1 MNIPCSSFYY
11 RCKEKSLE
19 QFKLEAD
26 LQDEMERIC
35 LEFPRYGYRRVT
47 KQLQRQGWTV
57 NHKRVLRMMREN
69 DLICRVRRRGVR
81 TTDSD
86 HSYSVFPNLI
96 KDLFIVS
103 VNEVWVSDITYI
115 RISTAF
121 VYLAVI
127 LDLYSRKVIGYYLS
141 RHIDTNL
148 ALSALRMAIRG
159 RNPAPGC
166 IHHSDQGVQYA
177 SSEYVKELQRYGF
190 QISMARKG
198 DPYENA
204 VCESFIKTL
213 KDEEVYL
220 WEYKSIEDAGQR
232 ITHFISDV
240 YNEKRLHSS
249 LGYCPPNEFEE
260 LLMENQKL
268 TVACQ
273 ITLT

>member
-1 MNIPCSSFYY
+1 M
-11 RCKEKSLE
+11 
-19 QFKLEAD
+19 
-26 LQDEMERIC
+26 
-35 LEFPRYGYRRVT
+35 
-47 KQLQRQGWTV
+47 
-57 NHKRVLRMMREN
+57 
-69 DLICRVRRRGVR
+69 R

-86 HSYSVFPNLI
+86 HSYPVFPNLI

-127 LDLYSRKVIGYYLS
+127 LDLYSRKVIGYHLS

-148 ALSALRMAIRG
+148 TLSALEMAIRD
-159 RNPAPGC
+159 RNPLPGC

-177 SSEYVKELQRYGF
+177 SSEYVKELQRHGF
-190 QISMARKG
+190 QISMSRKG

-220 WEYKSIEDAGQR
+220 WDYKTIEDAQRR
-232 ITHFISDV
+232 ITHFINDV

-260 LLMENQKL
+260 LFMENQKS
-268 TVACQ
+268 TVSCQ